1 MNPRAV
7 VAWTAAGIVIV
18 LVSNNPVYRA
28 LVVLVAINF
37 LLARKRPDR
46 RLQPLLLML
55 AVGSVL
61 ALLISMALSH
71 AGDHVVATIPPGV
84 PGIGGPITLESAI
97 FGLASGVGITA
108 GALVVAPLSM
118 VLDPHQL
125 VDALPRPLERAGA
138 AIAAALN
145 MVPGVGRSVVAIRE
159 AQSMRGWRPRGPRS
173 YAEILVPV
181 VLTSMESSIQLAE
194 AMEARAFGS
203 GGRTRWMPEPWR
215 WGDTLVAVTAL
226 LAAVVFVGGRITG
239 LVSDWYPYP
248 SPSLPAVNPVMVA
261 VCLLMLAPLLVR
273 NHD

>member
-1 MNPRAV
+1 
-7 VAWTAAGIVIV
+7 
-18 LVSNNPVYRA
+18 
-28 LVVLVAINF
+28 
-37 LLARKRPDR
+37 LLARKRADR
-46 RLQPLLLML
+46 RLRPLLLT
-55 AVGSVL
+55 L
-61 ALLISMALSH
+61 ALGSILALVVSMVLSH
-71 AGDHVVATIPPGV
+71 AGDHVVAMIPTSV

-97 FGLASGVGITA
+97 FGLASGVGIAA

-215 WGDTLVAVTAL
+215 AGDTLIAVTAL
-226 LAAVVFVGGRITG
+226 LAGVVFVAGRISG

-248 SPSLPAVNPVMVA
+248 SPSLPVVNPAMVL
-261 VCLLMLAPLLVR
+261 VCLLLLAPLLVHE
-273 NHD
+273 HD